1 MKSRK
6 SKSYSRKKCPKGSIS
21 RKGYTYIKKS
31 TGKKIKIKSSCVKS
45 KGLRSK
51 GIKTSRVLPNLKKGS
66 LTKYGYSISGS
77 ETERHIALKK
87 ALKAYG
93 YSSVVKKLNAVKL
106 LTKNTNPK
114 NSKIYG
120 KDLKWVQKMN
130 NKSMKSKRKSRKSV

>member
-1 MKSRK
+1 MTSRK

-21 RKGYTYIKKS
+21 RRGYTFVKKS
-31 TGKKIKIKSSCVKS
+31 TGRKIKVKSSCVKS

-51 GIKTSRVLPNLKKGS
+51 GKKTSRVLPTLKKGS
-66 LTKYGYSISGS
+66 LTKYGYSVSGS
-77 ETERHIALKK
+77 ENERHSALKK

-93 YSSVVKKLNAVKL
+93 YSSVIKKLNSVKL

-120 KDLKWVQKMN
+120 KDLKWVQKN
-130 NKSMKSKRKSRKSV
+130 NKSVKKSRKSRKSV

>member
-31 TGKKIKIKSSCVKS
+31 TGKKIKVKSSCVKS

-51 GIKTSRVLPNLKKGS
+51 GKKTSRVLPTLKKGS
-66 LTKYGYSISGS
+66 LTKYGYAILGS
-77 ETERHIALKK
+77 ETERHNALKK

-120 KDLKWVQKMN
+120 RDLRWIQKN
-130 NKSMKSKRKSRKSV
+130 NKSKKSKRKST